1 MAIYHFS
8 GQIISR
14 SASNGRIRSA
24 IACASYRS
32 GEELFDERAQ
42 ETRFYKNNISSVT
55 KILAPIN
62 SPDWVYDR
70 EMLWNEV
77 EKSEKQY
84 NAQLAREFNIAL
96 PVELKEEDQEELA
109 YNFCQKVFV
118 DRGMVADICIHK
130 NDIENPHF
138 HVMLTIR
145 PFTEEG
151 EWGAK
156 GKKEYILDKD
166 NNKIKLKSGQYKSRK
181 VETTDW
187 NKKETMKEWRKEWEV
202 MTNNVLKSNGI
213 NARITCESHENL
225 GNEKFPTIHEGYV
238 ARDMERNGRVSEKI
252 SRNRSL
258 KDYNSSLSDIRNYK
272 DHKQEN
278 ENHENFYRSI
288 SPDEKRILK
297 NAAKELKL
305 YINYNNVSNRLEQ
318 LNRWQKSLSFQPE
331 SIDKTKKLDRLGKE
345 EEILDSVSNI
355 LENESNRF
363 IQKNYSNLDIS
374 LLNIDEKIH
383 IVNDT
388 INNKKILNTDE
399 LELVKGEVEQDALRK
414 SLNDILKNNSRFT
427 MSVQNDIE
435 HIMKVFNELVV
446 KYNIDFSKPET
457 VKNAPSKINNDMKD
471 MWNRQKDLSKA
482 LKIIDAIYDIKLQE
496 MYPTWKGRLN
506 LKIEEKELF
515 ILSEDYFGKTL
526 MPDDFKNMPYKYT
539 AIQQEEILNIL
550 DIENDRLLKEKY
562 PDFKINEAY
571 KNMFYMEC
579 HSNTSLNKASKNL
592 VDDYFS
598 KDNFMKNYKVFEIKD
613 NDFISSNKG
622 KSLLFEVI
630 ETVINEID
638 TRVKEDK
645 FEMDRLKMKSKKL
658 KQKKQSQDLE
668 LSYIVP
674 NHVVLPQCILI
685 YSEINKYVAFFLKCA
700 VSSIVL
706 TDEGVAL
713 RNRLK
718 KKFATIYL
726 IFS

>member
-668 LSYIVP
+668 L
-674 NHVVLPQCILI
+674 
-685 YSEINKYVAFFLKCA
+685 
-700 VSSIVL
+700 
-706 TDEGVAL
+706 
-713 RNRLK
+713 
-718 KKFATIYL
+718 
-726 IFS
+726 